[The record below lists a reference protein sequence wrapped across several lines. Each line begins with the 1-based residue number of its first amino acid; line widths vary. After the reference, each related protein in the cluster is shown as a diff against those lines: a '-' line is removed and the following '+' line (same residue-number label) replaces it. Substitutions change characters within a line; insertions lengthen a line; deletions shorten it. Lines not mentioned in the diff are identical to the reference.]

1 MLFIVGVIM
10 DTYTPGMATG
20 EEGQE
25 TDQRHPGG
33 EARTGLQGARS
44 TYGRFVLPWMPPQ
57 APGKGTQI

>member
-10 DTYTPGMATG
+10 DTYMPGMAPG
-20 EEGQE
+20 EDGQE

-44 TYGRFVLPWMPPQ
+44 T
-57 APGKGTQI
+57 